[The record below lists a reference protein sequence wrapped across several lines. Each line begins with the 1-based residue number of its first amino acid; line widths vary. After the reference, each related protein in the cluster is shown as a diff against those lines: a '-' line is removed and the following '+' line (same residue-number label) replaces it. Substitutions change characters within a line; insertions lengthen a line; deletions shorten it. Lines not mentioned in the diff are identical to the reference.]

1 MDSMDR
7 RAATRHARTLMQT
20 AVLSSVLVVAGC
32 GGNPPL
38 ATPLLSAPTALPAP
52 SPVPTLTT
60 STTPT
65 PAPAPS
71 VTTAQIEVGGV
82 TRDYIVATPP
92 DVADRDQLPLL
103 LVLHGAGM
111 TMAGAEAL
119 TGFDAMSL
127 DPGAVIVY
135 PQGEKDPDEPG
146 LGQGGIWNSGQTDT
160 GFDDVAFLTALMDR
174 MEADYP
180 IDPARVFIV
189 GGSNG
194 GQMAYRVACDR
205 ADRIAAV
212 ADLVGALLVDCQP
225 SQPVSV
231 IDIHGTADDM
241 IPIEGGGQG
250 CLPMACPPLA
260 DTMLRWRDLDGCRD
274 DATVTTEGR
283 VETTSFSTCADGT
296 AVTFITVDGGTH
308 YWYSSNPDDRAV
320 TWDFFMNHPRSAVS

>member
-1 MDSMDR
+1 MR
-7 RAATRHARTLMQT
+7 NQVRL
-20 AVLSSVLVVAGC
+20 AVACLALVLAGC
-32 GGNPPL
+32 GGGT
-38 ATPLLSAPTALPAP
+38 ATPASTPTAPRIGEATATVTTTPTVTPAP
-52 SPVPTLTT
+52 SSP
-60 STTPT
+60 TPT
-65 PAPAPS
+65 PAPTPT
-71 VTTAQIEVGGV
+71 VTTAQIEVDGV
-82 TRDYIVATPP
+82 LRDYIVATPP
-92 DVADRDQLPLL
+92 DVADRDPLPLL
-103 LVLHGAGM
+103 LVLHGA
-111 TMAGAEAL
+111 TMWMDQMERL
-119 TGFDAMSL
+119 TGYDAMTL
-127 DPGAVIVY
+127 DPGAVVVY
-135 PQGEKDPDEPG
+135 PQGEKDPDDPNRPG
-146 LGQGGIWNSGQTDT
+146 YIWNSGQTDT
-160 GFDDVAFLTALMDR
+160 GFDDVAFMTALMDR

-260 DTMLRWRDLDGCRD
+260 DTMLRWHDLDGCRD

-296 AVTFITVDGGTH
+296 AVTFIKVDGGTH

-320 TWDFFMNHPRSAVS
+320 TWDFFMSHPRSATS